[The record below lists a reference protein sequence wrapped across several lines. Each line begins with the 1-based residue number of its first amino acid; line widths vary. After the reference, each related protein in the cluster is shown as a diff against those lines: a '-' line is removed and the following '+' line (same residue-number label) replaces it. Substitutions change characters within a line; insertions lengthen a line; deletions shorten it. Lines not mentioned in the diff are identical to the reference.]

1 MIIIP
6 IILTAI
12 TFSCLVLVVIGVTGM
27 DVRNIRNSDY
37 FYNLMQETEE
47 LVNIDNL
54 QDLMEEVDK
63 LNSAYNNNGI
73 DIAIYE
79 NDILIYPE
87 SNDVIDIT
95 KVLLSGD
102 VEYLLI
108 DDNYAVY
115 NRYVGDYTLLLT
127 STNYSLYP
135 KSSLNQYFYMGIF
148 FFLFVVVII
157 LIINRILTQ
166 SVTKKITTPIE
177 ILVSGVH
184 ELRDGNLNFRIQYDN
199 NDEFKQVCHDFNEM
213 AQHLSD
219 MVIAKQKDEEN
230 RKELIA
236 GISHDL
242 RTPLTSIKAYLEGIE
257 KGVATTPQIQKRYFE
272 TIKGKTEDLEHIIDQ
287 LFMFSKLDIGEFP
300 LRLEEVEI
308 GKVLSDFC
316 EQVTNEYKERGLFL
330 SFRNSDV
337 QLFSNIDI
345 GQFRSVLSNILE
357 NSVKYKIN
365 DDVKSEVEYYQS
377 DSNIEITITDNGTG
391 VPEENIDKLFDV
403 FYRGDISRKDPSSG
417 SGLGLA
423 ISRKIIERIGGTI
436 SAKNAESGG
445 LTIMIT
451 LPMVHREV

>member
-1 MIIIP
+1 
-6 IILTAI
+6 
-12 TFSCLVLVVIGVTGM
+12 
-27 DVRNIRNSDY
+27 
-37 FYNLMQETEE
+37 
-47 LVNIDNL
+47 
-54 QDLMEEVDK
+54 
-63 LNSAYNNNGI
+63 
-73 DIAIYE
+73 
-79 NDILIYPE
+79 
-87 SNDVIDIT
+87 
-95 KVLLSGD
+95 
-102 VEYLLI
+102 
-108 DDNYAVY
+108 
-115 NRYVGDYTLLLT
+115 
-127 STNYSLYP
+127 
-135 KSSLNQYFYMGIF
+135 
-148 FFLFVVVII
+148 
-157 LIINRILTQ
+157 
-166 SVTKKITTPIE
+166 
-177 ILVSGVH
+177 
-184 ELRDGNLNFRIQYDN
+184 
-199 NDEFKQVCHDFNEM
+199 
-213 AQHLSD
+213 
-219 MVIAKQKDEEN
+219 
-230 RKELIA
+230 
-236 GISHDL
+236 
-242 RTPLTSIKAYLEGIE
+242 
-257 KGVATTPQIQKRYFE
+257 
-272 TIKGKTEDLEHIIDQ
+272 
-287 LFMFSKLDIGEFP
+287 MFSKLDIGEFP